1 MFFIIEYDKNYI
13 KKIIDMHLLKY
24 LIINNISIIKRYIID
39 FLPLDIIVIV
49 FIINYI

>member
-1 MFFIIEYDKNYI
+1 MIYI
-13 KKIIDMHLLKY
+13 KYLNYY
-24 LIINNISIIKRYIID
+24 LILKISD